1 MVEPAPDEGGDRDD
15 DDAVADELGVLAGRP
30 RQANEDH
37 VGHGEAD
44 GVTQAVP
51 ADGDGTELEGDGIGR
66 DVEHPAECTGAGAS
80 TDPSLYFA
88 TVNAEFNWW
97 MLMVG
102 LVVGAGLVWFVVA
115 DQRRR
120 EVDIDADERA
130 REALWLSTTLTDE
143 GENVSPELAE
153 RLLALHRDLSR
164 GAATGRGGRHGPGRP
179 AVAPGRKTVRAAR

>member
-1 MVEPAPDEGGDRDD
+1 MGSGGTSNILRS
-15 DDAVADELGVLAGRP
+15 
-30 RQANEDH
+30 
-37 VGHGEAD
+37 
-44 GVTQAVP
+44 VP
-51 ADGDGTELEGDGIGR
+51 AR
-66 DVEHPAECTGAGAS
+66 VRS

-120 EVDIDADERA
+120 EVDIDAEERA

-164 GAATGRGGRHGPGRP
+164 CAATGRGGRHGLRQARRRPRAEDRQSCPLMTGGASTEGLSRSVSDTPNVVPGP
-179 AVAPGRKTVRAAR
+179 ISLTSGVSPTQ